1 MALRPVL
8 TALLPFSMALERV
21 LQVLQSAL
29 RPVDPLP
36 GVPGCG
42 LVVVFSLSA
51 GGVRETGRR
60 FVMTLVPSP

>member
-1 MALRPVL
+1 MILQPVL
-8 TALLPFSMALERV
+8 MALEPV
-21 LQVLQSAL
+21 LMALQLAL
-29 RPVDPLP
+29 RQVDPLP